1 MTSEE
6 RNYSLM
12 LAIFSVAAAM
22 VGVCLTGIGL
32 FQVVSSVRKVGSL
45 VDELLAANA
54 AIFLLCCFFSFLALR
69 HAGQPRRQWLN
80 KVADWLFFTGLV
92 VMAVTSGLITLA
104 FV

>member
-1 MTSEE
+1 MTNEE

-54 AIFLLCCFFSFLALR
+54 AIFLLCCLFSFLALR
-69 HAGQPRRQWLN
+69 RAINGSTKWRTG
-80 KVADWLFFTGLV
+80 FFSP
-92 VMAVTSGLITLA
+92 AWW
-104 FV
+104 